1 MRYFQIT
8 HIGLAIDDR
17 EGMLPVIDGFEP
29 FEVPQVPDGI
39 PVLSVTLTTAPCL
52 PGVGDGYFT
61 QHTYATT
68 IVYRTDD
75 NDYTSL
81 DVFDLEAHFIG
92 QGRYDET
99 TGCAV
104 IHSPEPSVMRLA
116 LWECFGFFALP
127 HGVLPIHSAVVKSG
141 GRGALFLG
149 SSGTGKSTHARLW
162 IAHIDDTSLLNDDSP
177 VVYYD
182 RDRLMVSGSPWGGK
196 TPLFLNEQYPVM
208 GFVRLRQAAE
218 NTIARLG
225 MLQALGALMPSFSS
239 AIRLHPRMGGALNR
253 FVGRI
258 AGDGRVYGMGCLPD
272 KEAAEMCHEAIAKE

>member
-1 MRYFQIT
+1 MRYFLIT
-8 HIGLAIDDR
+8 HIALAIDDR
-17 EGMLPVIDGFEP
+17 DGMLPAIGGFDP
-29 FEVPQVPDGI
+29 FEVPQAPNGH
-39 PVLSVTLTTAPCL
+39 PLLRVTLTSAPCL
-52 PGVGDGYFT
+52 PGMGNDYFT
-61 QHTYATT
+61 QHTYTST
-68 IVYRTDD
+68 IVYRADGEGHTIVDI
-75 NDYTSL
+75 Y
-81 DVFDLEAHFIG
+81 DLEDHFIG

-162 IAHIDDTSLLNDDSP
+162 IAHVDDTSLLNDDSP
-177 VVYYD
+177 VVYFD
-182 RDRLMVSGSPWGGK
+182 GERLMVSGSPWGGK

-208 GFVRLRQAAE
+208 GIVRLHQAPE
-218 NTIARLG
+218 NVITKLG
-225 MLQALGALMPSFSS
+225 VLQALGALLPSFSS
-239 AIRLHPRMGGALNR
+239 TIRLHPRMSRALNR

-258 AGDGRVYGMGCLPD
+258 AATGCIYGMGCLPD
-272 KEAAEMCHEAIAKE
+272 KDAAEMCHEAIEQ